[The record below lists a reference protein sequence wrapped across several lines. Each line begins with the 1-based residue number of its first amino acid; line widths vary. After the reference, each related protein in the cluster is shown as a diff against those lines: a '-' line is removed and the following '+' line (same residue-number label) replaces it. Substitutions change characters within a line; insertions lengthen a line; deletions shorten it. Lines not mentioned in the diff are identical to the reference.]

1 MITQKIFNDTETAFK
16 LKSNEEL
23 SRALY
28 LFEMINRPDL
38 VKIGIFLTKMSLKF
52 RLPVEGLI
60 RSTVFNQ
67 FAGGE
72 SMEDCLPVIDKMYAK
87 KLYSILD
94 YSVEGKE
101 VEAEFDAATKK
112 KISIIEFAAKNKEL
126 PIAVFKPT
134 GIGRFAIWEKV
145 TSKIP
150 LTEEE
155 QQEWQRVQQRVE
167 DICEAAYQNDVAVMA
182 DGEETWMQEAADDL
196 IIKMMKKYNREKAI
210 VFMTLQCYR
219 WDRLEYLQKLHET
232 GEKEG
237 FKIGVKIVR
246 GAYYEQEN
254 LRAKKMNYPS
264 PICEN
269 QEATDV
275 SFNGVLTYCLAHI
288 DAISVFIGSH
298 NEMSNYLALQIM
310 EDKNIDINDPRVW
323 FGQLYGMSD
332 HISFNLAKMNYN
344 AAKLVPF
351 GPVRDVVPY
360 LMRRAEENTSVKG
373 QTGRELALLLEERKR
388 RKGETTKANRKN
400 EFSREK
406 KSSKG
411 KSPSQRKKP
420 TPEAVE

>member
-1 MITQKIFNDTETAFK
+1 MITRKIFNDTKTAFN

-23 SRALY
+23 TRAL
-28 LFEMINRPDL
+28 LMFEMINRPDL
-38 VKIGIFLTKMSLKF
+38 VKIGIFLTRMALKF
-52 RLPVEGLI
+52 RLPIEGLI
-60 RSTVFNQ
+60 KSTVFNQ
-67 FAGGE
+67 FSGGE
-72 SMEDCLPVIDKMYAK
+72 SMEECMPVIEKMYAN
-87 KLYSILD
+87 KLHSVLD

-101 VEAEFDAATKK
+101 EEEEFDAATKK
-112 KISIIEFAAKNKEL
+112 KISIIEFAAKKEEL
-126 PIAVFKPT
+126 PITVFKPT

-145 TSKIP
+145 TSKVA
-150 LTEEE
+150 LTKEE
-155 QQEWQRVQQRVE
+155 QEEWQRVQQRVE
-167 DICEAAYQNDVAVMA
+167 DICEAAYQNDIAVMA

-196 IIKMMKKYNREKAI
+196 IINMMKKYNREKAI
-210 VFMTLQCYR
+210 VYMTLQCYR
-219 WDRLEYLQKLHET
+219 WDRLEYLKKLHKT

-237 FKIGVKIVR
+237 FIIGVKIVR

-269 QEATDV
+269 KEATDV

-288 DAISVFIGSH
+288 DAISLFIGSH

-310 EDKNIDINDPRVW
+310 EDKNIDIDDPRVW

-332 HISFNLAKMNYN
+332 HISFNLAKMDYN
-344 AAKLVPF
+344 AAKIVPF

-388 RKGETTKANRKN
+388 RKGEITKANR
-400 EFSREK
+400 EK
-406 KSSKG
+406 VFFRKRKAPLEKSL
-411 KSPSQRKKP
+411 SPMKTR
-420 TPEAVE
+420 TPEKVE

>member
-16 LKSNEEL
+16 LKSTEEL
-23 SRALY
+23 NRALF

-52 RLPVEGLI
+52 HLPVEGLI
-60 RSTVFNQ
+60 KSTVFNQ

-72 SMEDCLPVIDKMYAK
+72 TMEDCLPVIEKMYAK
-87 KLYSILD
+87 KLHSVLD

-101 VEAEFDAATKK
+101 EEAQFDAATKK
-112 KISIIEFAAKNKEL
+112 KINIIEFAAKRKEL
-126 PIAVFKPT
+126 PFAVFKPT

-145 TSKIP
+145 TSKVT
-150 LTEEE
+150 LTQEE
-155 QQEWQRVQQRVE
+155 QEEWQRVQQRVE
-167 DICEAAYQNDVAVMA
+167 NICEAAYQNDIAVMA

-196 IIKMMKKYNREKAI
+196 IVKMMKKYNREKAI

-219 WDRLEYLQKLHET
+219 WDRLEYLKKLHET

-288 DAISVFIGSH
+288 DAISLFIGSH

-310 EDKNIDINDPRVW
+310 EDKNIAIDDPRVW

-332 HISFNLAKMNYN
+332 HISFNLAKINYN

-373 QTGRELALLLEERKR
+373 QTGRELALLREERKR
-388 RKGETTKANRKN
+388 RKGEITKADREKVISGKN
-400 EFSREK
+400 KASREK
-406 KSSKG
+406 PSSRIKT
-411 KSPSQRKKP
+411 R
-420 TPEAVE
+420 TPEQVE

>member
-1 MITQKIFNDTETAFK
+1 MITRKIFNDTETAFK
-16 LKSNEEL
+16 LKSTEEL
-23 SRALY
+23 NKALF

-52 RLPVEGLI
+52 HLPVEGLI
-60 RSTVFNQ
+60 KSTVFNQ

-72 SMEDCLPVIDKMYAK
+72 TMEECLPVIEKMYAK
-87 KLYSILD
+87 KLHSVLD

-101 VEAEFDAATKK
+101 EEAQFDAAAKM
-112 KISIIEFAAKNKEL
+112 KIGIIEFAAKRKEL
-126 PIAVFKPT
+126 PFAVFKPT

-145 TSKIP
+145 TSKES
-150 LTEEE
+150 LTTPE
-155 QQEWQRVQQRVE
+155 QEEWQRVQQRVE
-167 DICEAAYQNDVAVMA
+167 NICEAAYQNDISVMA

-196 IIKMMKKYNREKAI
+196 IVKMMKKYNREKAI

-219 WDRLEYLQKLHET
+219 WDRLEYLKKLCET

-246 GAYYEQEN
+246 GAYFEQEN

-288 DAISVFIGSH
+288 DAISLFIGSH
-298 NEMSNYLALQIM
+298 NEVSNYLALQIM
-310 EDKNIDINDPRVW
+310 EDKNIAIDDPRVW

-373 QTGRELALLLEERKR
+373 QTGRELALLQEERKR
-388 RKGETTKANRKN
+388 RKGEITK
-400 EFSREK
+400 SDREK
-406 KSSKG
+406 VFSGKIKASTEKSSSRTKT
-411 KSPSQRKKP
+411 P
-420 TPEAVE
+420 TPEEVE